1 VTQVPE
7 QKEKKSRF
15 AVSREVRAEFTAGVA
30 GVVTELAQAFH
41 AGDKPP
47 PVRPPFCPVSGYPY
61 AGANMTRL
69 MLESMKR
76 GYGDDRWL
84 TFQQLQKFKFDNND
98 ASMLIRKG
106 EKGVKL
112 LRAESVAF
120 HIDATGKWNFL
131 TEEQE
136 KALKQKGGETKI
148 QRRTLFHPYTVFN
161 ASQIEEFPPKENPAP
176 ALTVTERNAL
186 IDNFIA
192 CAGMVVEHGHER
204 AFFDRET
211 NVIKMPAPEKF
222 RSTDDY
228 YAAKLLLAFH
238 ASGHAER
245 EKRDMDNGTRERMC
259 GEAFSLLAGARFGLP
274 LPKEGGVWPE
284 AFRGTENK
292 AAFEAAADAGRLLV
306 LMEQFR
312 QGDQPHARWF
322 PKQQEWPALSAAQE
336 ARNQSQEPEAAA
348 PRMRMR

>member
-1 VTQVPE
+1 VPE
-7 QKEKKSRF
+7 QKEKKNRF
-15 AVSREVRAEFTAGVA
+15 AVSREVRTEFVTAVA
-30 GVVTELAQAFH
+30 GVVTELADKLH
-41 AGDKPP
+41 VGDTPP
-47 PVRPPFCPVSGYPY
+47 QVRRPFCPVSGFPY

-76 GYGDDRWL
+76 GYDDDRWL
-84 TFQQLQKFKFDNND
+84 TFQQLQKYKFDNDD
-98 ASMLIRKG
+98 ASMLIRRG

-131 TEEQE
+131 TEEQD
-136 KALKQKGGETKI
+136 KALKQRGDEMKI
-148 QRRTLFHPYTVFN
+148 QRRTLFHAYTVFN
-161 ASQIEEFPPKENPAP
+161 ASQIEGFPPKEHSAP
-176 ALTVTERNAL
+176 ALSMSERNAL

-192 CAGMVVEHGHER
+192 CAGMAVEHGHER
-204 AFFDRET
+204 AFYDREA
-211 NVIKMPAPEKF
+211 NVIRMPAPEQFK
-222 RSTDDY
+222 STDDY

-238 ASGHAER
+238 ASGHADR
-245 EKRDMDNGTRERMC
+245 EKRDLDNGTRERMC
-259 GEAFSLLAGARFGLP
+259 GEAFSLLAGARYALP

-284 AFRGTENK
+284 NLRDTEHK
-292 AAFEAAADAGRLLV
+292 AAFEAAADAAKLLV

-312 QGDQPHARWF
+312 QGDQPDARWF

-336 ARNQSQEPEAAA
+336 AGKPYKQPEPEAAA